1 VRREARDVNRI
12 RLPAFGLIGK
22 NIETNF
28 NFTDKEDKD
37 ETILAAEV

>member
-1 VRREARDVNRI
+1 VRDVNRI
-12 RLPAFGLIGK
+12 RLPTFELTGK

-28 NFTDKEDKD
+28 NFTDKEDKN